1 MLNVSLQKFLL
12 IIFFIFMPFAQAL
25 TFDIG
30 FPLKISEI
38 SMICIIFLYQNRV
51 KLKKCDVILICFML
65 IALLSFFVNMLWEY
79 NYTLNINYTKRFGEN
94 IDSFSK
100 FIYLFFIILS
110 FIILRNVFDKNK
122 VIYIKYFFLG
132 AVLAIFY
139 SWYLTLSG
147 VFYYRPLLLFGIG
160 EPQVISF
167 QNWTLIR
174 SGTFLEGNYMGV
186 FIFISVVLSLYY
198 KRIFLTIFFTV
209 SMITTFSTIGL
220 LSLLFFYSYLIA
232 KINIKYF
239 IIILIMTLFSF
250 TLLSGNKDFNEYVL
264 TKINIFNS
272 DINNNGAISREERKE
287 SIIKGINMAIDNP
300 FFGVGTSNY
309 AKHFDYYDL
318 DKRIFQNI
326 NIKVIPNNIYVEII
340 SELGFIAFSLF
351 IIFLYKIYRLISNNI
366 LMGGFL
372 GCCLYFNALPS
383 YTIIVIWFFFA
394 FLLSKNNDNPKENKY
409 VVC

>member
-38 SMICIIFLYQNRV
+38 SMICIIFLYHNRV

-147 VFYYRPLLLFGIG
+147 VLL
-160 EPQVISF
+160 
-167 QNWTLIR
+167 
-174 SGTFLEGNYMGV
+174 
-186 FIFISVVLSLYY
+186 
-198 KRIFLTIFFTV
+198 
-209 SMITTFSTIGL
+209 
-220 LSLLFFYSYLIA
+220 
-232 KINIKYF
+232 
-239 IIILIMTLFSF
+239 
-250 TLLSGNKDFNEYVL
+250 
-264 TKINIFNS
+264 
-272 DINNNGAISREERKE
+272 
-287 SIIKGINMAIDNP
+287 
-300 FFGVGTSNY
+300 
-309 AKHFDYYDL
+309 
-318 DKRIFQNI
+318 
-326 NIKVIPNNIYVEII
+326 
-340 SELGFIAFSLF
+340 
-351 IIFLYKIYRLISNNI
+351 
-366 LMGGFL
+366 
-372 GCCLYFNALPS
+372 
-383 YTIIVIWFFFA
+383 
-394 FLLSKNNDNPKENKY
+394 
-409 VVC
+409 

>member
-1 MLNVSLQKFLL
+1 M
-12 IIFFIFMPFAQAL
+12 
-25 TFDIG
+25 
-30 FPLKISEI
+30 
-38 SMICIIFLYQNRV
+38 
-51 KLKKCDVILICFML
+51 
-65 IALLSFFVNMLWEY
+65 
-79 NYTLNINYTKRFGEN
+79 
-94 IDSFSK
+94 
-100 FIYLFFIILS
+100 
-110 FIILRNVFDKNK
+110 RNVFDKNK

-326 NIKVIPNNIYVEII
+326 NIKVISNNIYVEII

>member
-38 SMICIIFLYQNRV
+38 SMICIIFLYHNRV

-220 LSLLFFYSYLIA
+220 LSLLFFYSY
-232 KINIKYF
+232 
-239 IIILIMTLFSF
+239 
-250 TLLSGNKDFNEYVL
+250 FNEYVL

-272 DINNNGAISREERKE
+272 DINNNGAMSREERKE

-300 FFGVGTSNY
+300 FFGVGISNY

>member
-38 SMICIIFLYQNRV
+38 SMICIIFLYQNRI

-79 NYTLNINYTKRFGEN
+79 NYNLNINYTKRFGEN
-94 IDSFSK
+94 IDSFNK

-300 FFGVGTSNY
+300 LFGVGASNY

-394 FLLSKNNDNPKENKY
+394 FLSSKNNDNPKENKY
-409 VVC
+409 AVC

>member
-167 QNWTLIR
+167 QNWTL
-174 SGTFLEGNYMGV
+174 
-186 FIFISVVLSLYY
+186 
-198 KRIFLTIFFTV
+198 
-209 SMITTFSTIGL
+209 
-220 LSLLFFYSYLIA
+220 
-232 KINIKYF
+232 INIKYF